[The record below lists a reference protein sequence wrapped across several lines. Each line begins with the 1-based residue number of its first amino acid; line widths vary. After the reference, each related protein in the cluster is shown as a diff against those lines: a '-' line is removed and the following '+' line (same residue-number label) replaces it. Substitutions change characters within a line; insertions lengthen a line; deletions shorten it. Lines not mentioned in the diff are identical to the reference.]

1 MSDDTGEAA
10 EEQGKKGKKG
20 KKGGGRSNLIPA
32 VVLALGLAAGGYFM
46 GGSGGGDA
54 SASDEPVKEELVPGG
69 VATMDPLSVNLADGH
84 FLKVGIALEL
94 VEGVEVGEF
103 MKGEIS
109 KAKDLLIDRMGGLPM
124 EQLTSPDGRKA
135 IKEDLAK
142 AAKKLFKD
150 EVIDIYFTDF
160 VMQ

>member
-1 MSDDTGEAA
+1 MSDETEDATE
-10 EEQGKKGKKG
+10 GKKGKKG
-20 KKGGGRSNLIPA
+20 KKGKEGGGKSNLIPA
-32 VVLALGLAAGGYFM
+32 VVLAVGLAAGGYFM
-46 GGSGGGDA
+46 GGSGGDA
-54 SASDEPVKEELVPGG
+54 SASEKPVKEEPVPGG

-103 MKGEIS
+103 MKGDIS

-124 EQLTSPDGRKA
+124 EQLTSPDGRKT
-135 IKEDLAK
+135 IKEELAK
-142 AAKKLFKD
+142 AARKLYKD

>member
-1 MSDDTGEAA
+1 MSDETDDTSEDT
-10 EEQGKKGKKG
+10 GKKGKKG

-46 GGSGGGDA
+46 SGSSSDA
-54 SASDEPVKEELVPGG
+54 SASEEPAKEEPVPGG

-109 KAKDLLIDRMGGLPM
+109 KAKDLIIDRMGGLPM

-135 IKEDLAK
+135 IKEELAK
-142 AAKKLFKD
+142 AARKLYKD
-150 EVIDIYFTDF
+150 EVIDIYFTVF